1 MLKIG
6 VFGVGHLGKF
16 HLGNWKEIQGIE
28 LVGFYDP
35 NDDAAQEVTTK
46 YQIPRFLDAQALM
59 NAIDAADDGAAP

>member
-46 YQIPRFLDAQALM
+46 YQIPRFLDAQA
-59 NAIDAADDGAAP
+59 